1 MSECEKLGIDATPIQ
16 ICGAAI
22 DRLSDFWDEVTT
34 RTGHGHGA
42 FIEEIF
48 GGIWRDGDTGE
59 KFEAEFERWDE
70 QPEDMQP
77 FGILQAA
84 FVCSAYACQ
93 AIRAQKD
100 NDMTTAWNYTAR
112 CKYWLGIVVGT
123 WSIRSLQDEPM
134 KEFARNGAA
143 ARHAENRAM
152 KQDVCAWL
160 DANMPDFKSMDSAA
174 EAIAGKV
181 APVKFRT
188 ARDWVGE
195 WKKLRSAGT
204 P

>member
-1 MSECEKLGIDATPIQ
+1 MSECEKPRINETPIQ
-16 ICGAAI
+16 ICGGAI
-22 DRLSDFWDEVTT
+22 SRLSDFWDEVAA
-34 RTGHGHGA
+34 RTGQGHGE
-42 FIEEIF
+42 FIEKIF
-48 GGIWRDGDTGE
+48 GGIWDDGDTGE
-59 KFEAEFERWDE
+59 KFEEELERWGE

-84 FVCSAYACQ
+84 FTCCAYACQ
-93 AIRAQKD
+93 AMRAQNDK
-100 NDMTTAWNYTAR
+100 DMTTAWNYTVR

-143 ARHAENRAM
+143 ARHAESRAM

-160 DANMPDFKSMDSAA
+160 DSNMANFKSMDAA
-174 EAIAGKV
+174 AQAIIRQQPIA
-181 APVKFRT
+181 FRT

-195 WKKLRSAGT
+195 WKKVRSAGT